1 MEPEASFIAFIP
13 LSNWLRGFDRYGMR
27 YSKARITES
36 TYRDAFYLLRED
48 ESWAPGLGKVRKLV
62 AKLGL
67 GGDRVVALRARLP
80 SEAVK
85 QNDVTGTDIGWRWPS
100 PEVPL
105 SGVAWV
111 DDGGQLVP
119 TRHEDVTAHA
129 FQLHDATL
137 ARWDECR
144 PRSFSVLPVA
154 RACQASCAFCF
165 SKASVSDL
173 ERQQSASL
181 EHVLAWADEAVRR
194 GAERAVV
201 TGGGEPTLLA
211 REKLLALTRGLSER
225 FSKTL
230 LISNGARLDAPF
242 INDLR
247 HHGLTTL
254 ALSRHGLD
262 AEHDARVMG
271 LSVNSAEVARS
282 GVKAGLRVRA
292 ICVLQRQGV
301 ATVEDVRAYVQRS
314 VREGFHEVCFK
325 ELYVSS
331 LSENPWAP
339 SVVNRF
345 CEENQVPLAVV
356 LEAMKSLGFV
366 KRDELPWGSPVF
378 EGEVE
383 GRRVKVAAYTEPS
396 VGWERANRF
405 VRSWNVM
412 ADGSCLASLED
423 PKSRVA
429 HAFASSPRPSP
440 PQEERE

>member
-1 MEPEASFIAFIP
+1 
-13 LSNWLRGFDRYGMR
+13 MR
-27 YSKARITES
+27 
-36 TYRDAFYLLRED
+36 
-48 ESWAPGLGKVRKLV
+48 P
-62 AKLGL
+62 
-67 GGDRVVALRARLP
+67 
-80 SEAVK
+80 
-85 QNDVTGTDIGWRWPS
+85 NDVTGTGVGWRWPA

-105 SGVAWV
+105 SGLAWV
-111 DDGGQLVP
+111 DAEGRLLP

-129 FQLHDATL
+129 FQLNDARL

-154 RACQASCAFCF
+154 RACQAKCAFCF

-181 EHVLAWADEAVRR
+181 EHVLAWAEEAVRR
-194 GAERAVV
+194 GAERAVI

-211 REKLLALTRGLSER
+211 KEKLLALTRGLSER
-225 FSKTL
+225 FAKTL
-230 LISNGARLDAPF
+230 LISNGARLDAGL
-242 INDLR
+242 ISDLR
-247 HHGLTTL
+247 EHGLTTL

-262 AEHDARVMG
+262 AAHDARVMG
-271 LSVNSAEVARS
+271 LAVNSAHVAQLA
-282 GVKAGLRVRA
+282 VEAGLRVRA
-292 ICVLQRQGV
+292 ICVLQQQGV
-301 ATVEDVRAYVQRS
+301 ASVDEVQAYVRRS

-339 SVVNRF
+339 STANRF

-356 LEAMKSLGFV
+356 LEAMRALGLV
-366 KRDELPWGSPVF
+366 QRDALPWGSPVF

-396 VGWERANRF
+396 VGWERANRL

-412 ADGSCLASLED
+412 ADGACVASLED
-423 PKSRVA
+423 PKSA
-429 HAFASSPRPSP
+429 PALPAFAGRVG
-440 PQEERE
+440 